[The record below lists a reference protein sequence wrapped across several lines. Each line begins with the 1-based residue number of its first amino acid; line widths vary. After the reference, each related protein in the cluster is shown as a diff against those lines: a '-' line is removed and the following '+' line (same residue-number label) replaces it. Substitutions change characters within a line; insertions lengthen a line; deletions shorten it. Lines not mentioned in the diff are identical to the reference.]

1 MIATK
6 KFQPFR
12 RRIKLLQAFEGA
24 AAGVAVGSLIG
35 IIWAILDWRGIF
47 YFEWSQFALL
57 IVATAII
64 GAGIRTL
71 KRVDD
76 LAIARSIDRRAR
88 LKDRLGTSAELEV
101 NDNTFTQLLSEDA
114 TTQLKGLRPNSL
126 YPVRLKRFHFVGLIG
141 IALVGCILF
150 FANSKL
156 FLPKEALVAK
166 ESMKKESK
174 RLDELKKAIFDD
186 STDKKSTN
194 PELMALQ
201 KDLMKLQKDYEKA
214 RIDPKEA
221 MVRAD
226 ELAKKADELAKKS
239 AVQELDKL
247 KESESM
253 LDKMQKDAL
262 QKAGLEKADM
272 ESVKMSDTDFS
283 QKMDAT
289 QQNAEKAKSKV
300 SELQKKLDSLKAQLN
315 KPGLDAAAKK
325 DLENQIQKTEKEL
338 QEALKNA
345 EQAQKDMESMQLSQE
360 ARDVLKKIFDDP
372 IWKKIQEAAQ
382 KAKQSAEQ
390 AAKTGQPKLTKEERQ
405 RIQKEM
411 EEFLK
416 KMADDDFRKAYLQKL
431 LDSLKDGCGT

>member
-12 RRIKLLQAFEGA
+12 RRIQFLQAIEGA
-24 AAGVAVGSLIG
+24 AAGTAVGSLIG
-35 IIWAILDWRGIF
+35 IVWAILDWRGVF
-47 YFEWSQFALL
+47 YFEWNQFALL
-57 IVATAII
+57 VAASVVIGIVV
-64 GAGIRTL
+64 RTFS
-71 KRVDD
+71 RVDD
-76 LAIARSIDRRAR
+76 LSIARSIDRRAK
-88 LKDRLGTSAELEV
+88 LKDRLGTSAEISI
-101 NDNTFTQLLSEDA
+101 NDNAFTQLLSDDA
-114 TTQLKGLRPNSL
+114 TARLNGLRPNTL
-126 YPVRLKRFHFVGLIG
+126 YPVRLKRFHFVGFIG
-141 IALVGCILF
+141 IALVACILF

-156 FLPKEALVAK
+156 FLPQEALVAK

-174 RLDELKKAIFDD
+174 RLEELKKAIFDD
-186 STDKKSTN
+186 STDKKSTS
-194 PELMALQ
+194 PELLALQ

-221 MVRAD
+221 MIRAD

-272 ESVKMSDTDFS
+272 DSVKMSDTDFN
-283 QKMDAT
+283 QKMEASM
-289 QQNAEKAKSKV
+289 QNAKNAKSKV
-300 SELQKKLDSLKAQLN
+300 DELQKKLESLKARLN

-372 IWKKIQEAAQ
+372 MWKKIQEAAQ

-390 AAKTGQPKLTKEERQ
+390 AAKTGQPSLSKEERQ
-405 RIQKEM
+405 RLQKEM

>member
-12 RRIKLLQAFEGA
+12 RRIKFLQAIEGT
-24 AAGVAVGSLIG
+24 AAGIAVGSLIG
-35 IIWAILDWRGIF
+35 VVWAILDWRGIF
-47 YFEWSQFALL
+47 YFEWNQFAIL
-57 IVATAII
+57 IAASVVI
-64 GAGIRTL
+64 GIVVRTL
-71 KRVDD
+71 SRVDD
-76 LAIARSIDRRAR
+76 LSIARSIDRRAK
-88 LKDRLGTSAELEV
+88 LKDRLGTSAEINV
-101 NDNTFTQLLSEDA
+101 NDNAFTQLLSDDA
-114 TTQLKGLRPNSL
+114 TAQLNGLRPNSL
-126 YPVRLKRFHFVGLIG
+126 YPVRLKRFHFVGFIG
-141 IALVGCILF
+141 IALVACILF

-156 FLPKEALVAK
+156 FLPQEALVAK

-174 RLDELKKAIFDD
+174 RLEELKKAIFDD
-186 STDKKSTN
+186 STDKKSTS
-194 PELMALQ
+194 PELLALQ
-201 KDLMKLQKDYEKA
+201 KDLMKLQKDYDNA

-221 MVRAD
+221 MIRAD

-272 ESVKMSDTDFS
+272 DSVKMSDTDFN
-283 QKMDAT
+283 QKMEASK
-289 QQNAEKAKSKV
+289 QNSENSKSKV
-300 SELQKKLDSLKAQLN
+300 DELQKKLDSLKAQLN

-360 ARDVLKKIFDDP
+360 ARDVLKKIYDDP
-372 IWKKIQEAAQ
+372 MWKKIQEAAQ

-390 AAKTGQPKLTKEERQ
+390 AAKTGQPSLSKEERQ
-405 RIQKEM
+405 KLQKMM